1 MAKMP
6 IRVLTLFILYVILY
20 VLGIIFWHCVFVQ
33 KETRSVFCFLPQKS
47 KARIYHMKRIFA
59 AVTVL
64 VLVLTLFS
72 CAEEN
77 ANVSVP
83 EQSGEQVS
91 QAVSEQVSEE
101 ESVNE
106 DSAPDESK
114 PEENVPDVSATEES
128 VPEESKPEESV
139 PEESVP
145 EEKTP
150 EVLFD
155 SSDMQSYAS
164 PFLPSYAP
172 FALYDTT
179 AFAGTVIT
187 SISFPYYGLADGYTD
202 ESEKLYMPVYVV
214 KADFSTKREECT
226 VENGKKIL
234 LDFTGKLNG
243 VKSGDWL
250 TVDGLNIPVAAD
262 ETLAFGDTDMA
273 VLPMFLRNDGTH
285 GFWNKIFDTK
295 GSNNHSLIFKIEG
308 IRGNAGIPSN
318 DDGINAISFLG
329 DSISTYSGW
338 SNNTAHNQSIGGNAL
353 WYPNNS
359 YAGADLPVEATWW
372 HRVFTALDYTLCV
385 NNSWSGS
392 KVTDPH
398 TYNVRSKNLH
408 NTSDNISPD
417 IVVILMGIN
426 DFGAGIQVGNYDGT
440 TTPPAFPATF
450 SEAYGKLIQTIK
462 DTYEGVEIYCCTV
475 LPDEKRD
482 TVSGGESEYNAVIK
496 LLAENMDVNLIDLY
510 TESGI
515 NTQNISSYT
524 VDKLHPNSVG
534 MEKMAEVIINTI
546 KNNID

>member
-1 MAKMP
+1 M
-6 IRVLTLFILYVILY
+6 LFCTCWGLFFGTAFSYKKKRA
-20 VLGIIFWHCVFVQ
+20 VFF
-33 KETRSVFCFLPQKS
+33 VFNPKKS
-47 KARIYHMKRIFA
+47 KARIYYMKRLFA
-59 AVTVL
+59 AVTVFI
-64 VLVLTLFS
+64 LVLTLFS

-77 ANVSVP
+77 TNTSTP
-83 EQSGEQVS
+83 EQSAEQIS
-91 QAVSEQVSEE
+91 QAISEE
-101 ESVNE
+101 VSKEESLPEESLNE
-106 DSAPDESK
+106 ESASQENVSAEVVPDESIPNESAPEVST
-114 PEENVPDVSATEES
+114 PEENVAV
-128 VPEESKPEESV
+128 
-139 PEESVP
+139 
-145 EEKTP
+145 EKTA

-179 AFAGTVIT
+179 VFSDTVIT
-187 SISFPYYGLADGYTD
+187 SISFPYYGLAEGYD
-202 ESEKLYMPVYVV
+202 VNSEGLYMPVYVI
-214 KADFSTKREECT
+214 KSDLSAKREECRRT
-226 VENGKKIL
+226 L
-234 LDFTGKLNG
+234 LDFTGKLEG

-250 TVDGLNIPVAAD
+250 TVDGLNITVAAD

-273 VLPMFLRNDGTH
+273 VLPMFLRDNGTY
-285 GFWNKIFDTK
+285 GFWNKVFDAK

-308 IRGNAGIPSN
+308 IRGNGSIPSN

-329 DSISTYSGW
+329 DSITTYAGW
-338 SNNTAHNQSIGGNAL
+338 SNNTEHNQSIGGNAL

-385 NNSWSGS
+385 NNSRSGS